1 MSKNKEILNKWK
13 QEIKDYEKLT
23 LQQSQEIYKNIIN
36 CDNEKTKKQLR
47 DKLITGTLYIVY
59 NFIETNGY
67 TYMNGISY
75 DMDDIINATIETWI
89 KRLDSGEILNVDN
102 LKKIITRDF
111 YNEINGN
118 MGINVDIDSKE
129 YLYSIRDFIEFA
141 ADYIKIKETNPDTKY
156 IEIIEYIKSK
166 KEYYPLLKR
175 INYTYYELK
184 QYEEG
189 TKEKNTNYEEWL
201 KKHINEYDMSSFE
214 LLDGIIKSLES
225 EEKVHLPKTVLYNLR
240 FLAISNGLE
249 YQKRNIDNITYDNL
263 EQIID
268 QKELRKTLIEMIEN
282 CSGVSDVHKK
292 IIYKRFGFLEGTPK
306 TLEETAC
313 ELDHTKEY
321 VRQSEAKLL
330 RKLRSPLR
338 AKKIKEY
345 LYK

>member
-23 LQQSQEIYKNIIN
+23 LQQSQEIYINIIK

-47 DKLITGTLYIVY
+47 DKLITGTLYVIH
-59 NFIETNGY
+59 NFIENNGY

-75 DMDDIINATIETWI
+75 DMDDIINATVETWI

-111 YNEINGN
+111 YNEINEN
-118 MGINVDIDSKE
+118 MGVNIDIDSKE

-141 ADYIKIKETNPDTKY
+141 ADYIKIKEKNPDTKY
-156 IEIIEYIKSK
+156 IEIIEYLKSK

-175 INYTYYELK
+175 INNAYYELK

-189 TKEKNTNYEEWL
+189 TREKNTYHEEWL

-249 YQKRNIDNITYDNL
+249 YQKSNIDNITYDNL
-263 EQIID
+263 EEIID

-292 IIYKRFGFLEGTPK
+292 IIYKRFGFLDGTPK
-306 TLEETAC
+306 TLEETAY
-313 ELDHTKEY
+313 ELNHTKEY

-338 AKKIKEY
+338 AKKIKDY